1 MNSASKLF
9 VVLASPANQR
19 NMATLKDHQSLILDT
34 NSQIVNVVKIRLGTV
49 KTISKLTK
57 TLHMVAS
64 SKLRSAEKKAEESGP
79 YSVGPQKI
87 LGVVETSDA
96 FNTATEPIED
106 RSNKQL
112 LIAIT
117 TDTGMCGPV
126 NHQIIKTIKALLKD
140 DAKQEILVSTTG
152 LKGVAPIVA
161 DFPNQ
166 FLING
171 RDFGKADYSFPEVLL
186 FLNEIISKVPNYD
199 SALVVYNKFKNALSY
214 SVDRQ
219 FIPGFNLLELNRDK
233 FYEYTT
239 SEDRA
244 ATMKDLSEFYLASSL
259 WTGLYQNRAS
269 EMAARMVAM
278 DNASKNGESISQ
290 ALGLQY
296 NRARQAMITSE
307 LIEIVS
313 GASAIESSD

>member
-19 NMATLKDHQSLILDT
+19 NMATLKDL
-34 NSQIVNVVKIRLGTV
+34 KIRLGTV

-64 SKLRSAEKKAEESGP
+64 SKLRSAEKKAEESSP
-79 YSVGPQKI
+79 YSVGPQKV
-87 LGVVETSDA
+87 LGVVNTSDA
-96 FNTATEPIED
+96 FNTATEPVED

-140 DAKQEILVSTTG
+140 DTKQEILVSTTG
-152 LKGVAPIVA
+152 LKGVAPIVS

-171 RDFGKADYSFPEVLL
+171 RDFGKTDYSFPEVLL

-199 SALVVYNKFKNALSY
+199 SAVVVYNKFKNALSY
-214 SVDRQ
+214 NVDRQ

>member
-9 VVLASPANQR
+9 VALASPANQR
-19 NMATLKDHQSLILDT
+19 NMATLKDL
-34 NSQIVNVVKIRLGTV
+34 KIRLGTV

-79 YSVGPQKI
+79 FSVGPQKI
-87 LGVVETSDA
+87 LGAVTSSDA
-96 FNTATEPIED
+96 FNTTTEAPVEE
-106 RSNKQL
+106 RSGKQL

-140 DAKQEILVSTTG
+140 DGKQEILVSTTG

-161 DFPNQ
+161 DYPNQ
-166 FLING
+166 FLISG

-214 SVDRQ
+214 NVDRQ

-233 FYEYTT
+233 FYEYMT

-244 ATMKDLSEFYLASSL
+244 ATMKDLSEFHLASSF